1 MCPGRIGRVPLA
13 APAPIMTGTGYTAWI
28 LIVAGALGACSAR
41 SSKTPA
47 VPPAGGNPAP
57 PPAVPPVEPPRP
69 LRPVPPPRGLPEA
82 PEDVCIPTH
91 ASGCVPAPEF
101 NRMATK
107 KAPDYTAHSGFKAQ
121 WGLESIN
128 AHVAYAHVNLLKG
141 PDAAPGAGVVIGVID
156 SGIDTEHPAF
166 KGKTIHEE
174 FLPGT
179 TRETGEE
186 FSHGTAVASV
196 AAGMRIS
203 DPDAAHGVAWGA
215 DLAVWATPPKELTA
229 EPVTLEELAGDDDWI
244 ASIFRPALTWSSGGR
259 SVDILNLSFG
269 YNGVIDAY
277 SEEDLRANLPKTIAA
292 LAQADA
298 PDKTILVWAAGN
310 GHGGGIDADEANTA
324 GIAGRRMAGKEHRE
338 GDAVSAVILA
348 GLAARIEELRGHTVA
363 VVALS
368 PDGGGITHFS
378 NRCGIAADFCI
389 AAPGETVRVAS
400 FGPAPGEPNG
410 VRGHGDEEGTS
421 FAAPM
426 VAGGLAVMKHLF
438 RDQLTSEE
446 LVTRLFATADDT
458 GIYADRSIY
467 GNGRM
472 DLGAATSPVGVLGV
486 PIETTGAL
494 ATGQAALQSTRLRL
508 GAAFGD
514 GIQGAL
520 DDHEIMSLD
529 SLGAPF
535 WHRLDGFAVTTDG
548 PSMAARLRSFLGP
561 DSGSA
566 FPGRGNLQPGVT
578 GVHGDIL
585 RMPTATGSG
594 HLALAEGAVMF
605 SAVGHGGLSATA
617 FTTGDWRAGMPAAG
631 AAFDWRPGNL
641 PVGIRAGWIEERE
654 TLLGSMG
661 HGAFGNLSAT
671 TGFLGIDG
679 GVQLGRWRLGGSGEF
694 GMARPEVHGGIIQ
707 DISTLATTAFSVHLG
722 TTLADAGS
730 LEFSVSQ
737 PLRVEAGQAALQVPA
752 ARTRQRTVTYHGF
765 TADLAPGNRWIDLT
779 AQWNRRLG
787 PGEFRLGAIR
797 SHRAG
802 HRKALGAPMALLSG
816 WRWTF

>member
-1 MCPGRIGRVPLA
+1 MTRTEFSIRILV
-13 APAPIMTGTGYTAWI
+13 
-28 LIVAGALGACSAR
+28 VAGMFSACSSR
-41 SSKTPA
+41 SPKTPT
-47 VPPAGGNPAP
+47 VPPAAGNPTP
-57 PPAVPPVEPPRP
+57 PPATAPEPDPATPPTPP
-69 LRPVPPPRGLPEA
+69 PPPRGLPEA
-82 PEDVCIPTH
+82 PKDICIPTH
-91 ASGCVPAPEF
+91 AGGCVPAPEF
-101 NRMATK
+101 NRMATE
-107 KAPDYTAHSGFKAQ
+107 KAPDYAGHSGFKAQ

-128 AHVAYAHVNLLKG
+128 AHLAYAHVNLLKG
-141 PDAAPGAGVVIGVID
+141 PDAAPGEGVTIGLVD
-156 SGIDTEHPAF
+156 SGIDTEHPIF

-174 FLPGT
+174 FPPGAT
-179 TRETGEE
+179 EETGEE

-196 AAGMRIS
+196 AAGIRTS
-203 DPDAAHGVAWGA
+203 DPDAPHGVAWGA
-215 DLAVWATPPKELTA
+215 DLAVWSMPREAPEGTEDDSWA
-229 EPVTLEELAGDDDWI
+229 AIFEPVFA
-244 ASIFRPALTWSSGGR
+244 WSTGER
-259 SVDILNLSFG
+259 TVDILNLSVG
-269 YNGVIDAY
+269 NPDLIDDF
-277 SEEDLRANLPKTIAA
+277 SEEDLRARFPKTIDT
-292 LAQADA
+292 LAQAGK

-310 GHGGGIDADEANTA
+310 LHGSDCEAGRSHCVDGKLDADSVTTFP
-324 GIAGRRMAGKEHRE
+324 GF
-338 GDAVSAVILA
+338 
-348 GLAARIEELRGHTVA
+348 AARIEELRGHTVA
-363 VVALS
+363 VVGLS
-368 PDGGGITHFS
+368 SDGGGIASFS
-378 NRCGIAADFCI
+378 NRCGLAADFCI
-389 AAPGETVRVAS
+389 AAPGEDTRMAT
-400 FGPAPGEPNG
+400 FGPVKKGDPNG
-410 VRGHGDEEGTS
+410 VRGYASEDGTS

-426 VAGGLAVMKHLF
+426 VSGGLAVMKQLF

-458 GIYADRSIY
+458 GIYADRTIY

-486 PIETTGAL
+486 PIETTGLL
-494 ATGQAALQSTRLRL
+494 ATGNAALQSTRLRL

-514 GIQGAL
+514 GIQDAL
-520 DDHEIMSLD
+520 DDREIMSLD

-561 DSGSA
+561 DPGSA
-566 FPGRGNLQPGVT
+566 FPGGTGLQPPAAGVRS
-578 GVHGDIL
+578 DIL

-605 SAVGHGGLSATA
+605 SAFDHGGLSATA
-617 FTTGDWRAGMPAAG
+617 FTTGNRRAGMPAAG
-631 AAFDWRPGNL
+631 AAFGWRPGNL

-671 TGFLGIDG
+671 TGFLGIDS
-679 GVQLGRWRLGGSGEF
+679 GVQVGRWQLGGSGEF

-707 DISTLATTAFSVHLG
+707 DISTLATTAFSVHIG
-722 TTLADAGS
+722 TTLADASS

-752 ARTRQRTVTYHGF
+752 ARTRQGTVTYRGF
-765 TADLAPGNRWIDLT
+765 TADLAPGSRWIDLT

-787 PGEFRLGAIR
+787 PGEFRLGAVR
-797 SHRAG
+797 SHQAG

>member
-1 MCPGRIGRVPLA
+1 MMGGCSPRRA
-13 APAPIMTGTGYTAWI
+13 MTP
-28 LIVAGALGACSAR
+28 
-41 SSKTPA
+41 TP
-47 VPPAGGNPAP
+47 PTLP
-57 PPAVPPVEPPRP
+57 PPAPGGANPDPGSGVSTPPETKPP
-69 LRPVPPPRGLPEA
+69 PPPRGLPEA
-82 PEDVCIPTH
+82 PEDICIPTH
-91 ASGCVPAPEF
+91 ANGCVPAPEF
-101 NRMATK
+101 NKMATE
-107 KAPDYTAHSGFKAQ
+107 KAPNYARHPNFEEQ

-128 AHVAYAHVNLLKG
+128 AHLAYAHVNLLEG
-141 PDAAPGAGVVIGVID
+141 PDAAPGDGVTIGIID

-166 KGKTIHEE
+166 EGKKIHLELLLGTKGD
-174 FLPGT
+174 
-179 TRETGEE
+179 TGEDI
-186 FSHGTAVASV
+186 SHGTAVASV
-196 AAGMRIS
+196 AAGNRTS
-203 DPDAAHGVAWGA
+203 EPRASHGVAWGA
-215 DLAVWATPPKELTA
+215 DLAVWAIPLGSGDGKYEPITLATLAETDAEFAELL
-229 EPVTLEELAGDDDWI
+229 EPVFA
-244 ASIFRPALTWSSGGR
+244 WSDGER
-259 SVDILNLSFG
+259 TVDILNLSFG
-269 YNGVIDAY
+269 YDGLIDAY
-277 SEEDLRANLPKTIAA
+277 TAEGLRANLPKTIAA
-292 LAQADA
+292 LAQGSAS
-298 PDKTILVWAAGN
+298 DKTILVWAAGN
-310 GHGGGIDADEANTA
+310 SHESWC
-324 GIAGRRMAGKEHRE
+324 EE
-338 GDAVSAVILA
+338 GVPNCMDNKIDAVSVDILP
-348 GLAARIEELRGHTVA
+348 GLVARLEELQGHTVA
-363 VVALS
+363 VVALG
-368 PDGGGITHFS
+368 PNGGGIASFS

-389 AAPGETVRVAS
+389 AAPGSRIGYAY
-400 FGPAPGEPNG
+400 FGPIGREDG
-410 VRGHGDEEGTS
+410 VRTYDQGDGTS

-514 GIQGAL
+514 GIQDAL

-566 FPGRGNLQPGVT
+566 FPGGGNLQPGVT
-578 GVHGDIL
+578 GVRSDIL

-617 FTTGDWRAGMPAAG
+617 FTTGNWRAGMPAAG
-631 AAFDWRPGNL
+631 AAFGWRPGNL

-752 ARTRQRTVTYHGF
+752 ARTRQGTVTYHGF
-765 TADLAPGNRWIDLT
+765 TADLAPGNRWIDLA

>member
-1 MCPGRIGRVPLA
+1 
-13 APAPIMTGTGYTAWI
+13 MTRAEYVIRI
-28 LIVAGALGACSAR
+28 LIVAGMLSACSSR
-41 SSKTPA
+41 PPKTPT
-47 VPPAGGNPAP
+47 VPAAGNPTPPPSAKAPEPDPAP
-57 PPAVPPVEPPRP
+57 PPPS
-69 LRPVPPPRGLPEA
+69 RGLPDA
-82 PEDVCIPTH
+82 PKDVCIPTH
-91 ASGCVPAPEF
+91 ANGCVPAPEF
-101 NRMATK
+101 NRMATE
-107 KAPDYTAHSGFKAQ
+107 KAPDYAGHSGFKAQ

-128 AHVAYAHVNLLKG
+128 AHLAYAHVNLLKG
-141 PDAAPGAGVVIGVID
+141 PDAAPGEGVIIGLVD

-166 KGKTIHEE
+166 EGKTIHQE
-174 FLPGT
+174 FLLGT

-186 FSHGTAVASV
+186 FSHGTGVASV

-215 DLAVWATPPKELTA
+215 DLAVWATPRPDLKDESI
-229 EPVTLEELAGDDDWI
+229 TLAELAGEDDWI
-244 ASIFRPALTWSSGGR
+244 ASIFQPVLAWSSGGR

-269 YNGVIDAY
+269 YDGLIDAY
-277 SEEDLRANLPKTIAA
+277 SEEGLRANLPKTIAA

-310 GHGGGIDADEANTA
+310 GHGGKIDAT
-324 GIAGRRMAGKEHRE
+324 
-338 GDAVSAVILA
+338 SAMILA

-368 PDGGGITHFS
+368 PDGGGITNFS

-389 AAPGETVRVAS
+389 AAPGEEVRVAS

-410 VRGHGDEEGTS
+410 VRSHEDGAGTS
-421 FAAPM
+421 LAAPM
-426 VAGGLAVMKHLF
+426 VSGGLAVMKQLF

-446 LVTRLFATADDT
+446 LVTRLFATADNT
-458 GIYADRSIY
+458 GIYADRTVY

-486 PIETTGAL
+486 PIETTGVL
-494 ATGQAALQSTRLRL
+494 ATGNAALQSTRLRL

-514 GIQGAL
+514 GIQDAL
-520 DDHEIMSLD
+520 DDREIMSLD

-566 FPGRGNLQPGVT
+566 FTGDGGASLHPTTAGVRS
-578 GVHGDIL
+578 DIL

-605 SAVGHGGLSATA
+605 SAFGQAGLSATA
-617 FTTGDWRAGMPAAG
+617 FTTGNRRAGMPAAG
-631 AAFDWRPGNL
+631 AAFGWRPGDL

-661 HGAFGNLSAT
+661 HEAFGNLSAT
-671 TGFLGIDG
+671 TGFVGIDS
-679 GVQLGRWRLGGSGEF
+679 GVQVGRWRLGGSGEF

-752 ARTRQRTVTYHGF
+752 ARTRQGTVTYRGF
-765 TADLAPGNRWIDLT
+765 TTDLAPGNRQIDLT

-787 PGEFRLGAIR
+787 PGEFRLGAVR